1 MMAWDFWGTI
11 LISASIA
18 SIAAIGLFLQIRSGQ
33 LNVGMAVFVGVGGF
47 VSGALGVQYG
57 FQPLASIPIAVMA
70 GFVFGAI
77 FSFLTL
83 RLHHWFFA
91 VTTLALSLAA
101 VSAIGTIP
109 FFGGPLGLTGIPF
122 LTSPAPIVLLLLT
135 TLAVAYFIDRS
146 RIGLAV
152 RATGNDQV
160 LAEIFGVR
168 VRLLRVLI
176 FGLGSAM
183 AALSGALHAHRFG
196 VYQPSDLGFHTSLLL
211 FVYVII
217 GGKGHVLGPVL
228 GTFFLFVTPEVLAVP
243 AETQLLLY
251 GSLMVIVSIFMPGGI
266 AGGIAYFMQAYR
278 DRVRRHGEVL
288 APRAKDARA

>member
-1 MMAWDFWGTI
+1 MALDFWSTI
-11 LISASIA
+11 LVSASIA

-47 VSGALGVQYG
+47 VSGALGVHYG
-57 FQPLASIPIAVMA
+57 LPPVLTIPIAVVA
-70 GFVFGAI
+70 GFVFGAL

-101 VSAIGTIP
+101 VSAIGTIS
-109 FFGGPLGLTGIPF
+109 FFGGPLGLAGIPF
-122 LTSPAPIVLLLLT
+122 VTGTTPIVLLLLA
-135 TLAVAYFIDRS
+135 TLGVAYAIDRS

-160 LAEIFGVR
+160 LAEVFGVR

-176 FGLGSAM
+176 FGIGSAM

-196 VYQPSDLGFHTSLLL
+196 VYQPSDLGFHHSLLL

-228 GTFFLFVTPEVLAVP
+228 GTFFLFIMPEVLHVP

-251 GSLMVIVSIFMPGGI
+251 GTLMVVVSIFMPGGI
-266 AGGIAYFMQAYR
+266 AGGIAHFAQRYR
-278 DRVRRHGEVL
+278 SRERRRREAMAPQPEDVR
-288 APRAKDARA
+288 A

>member
-1 MMAWDFWGTI
+1 MSWDFWSTI
-11 LISASIA
+11 LVSASIA

-47 VSGALGVQYG
+47 VSGALGVHYVL
-57 FQPLASIPIAVMA
+57 PPIASIPIAIVA
-70 GFVFGAI
+70 GFIFGTI
-77 FSFLTL
+77 FSFVTL

-109 FFGGPLGLTGIPF
+109 FFGGPLGLAGIPF
-122 LTSPAPIVLLLLT
+122 LTSPAPIVLLLLA
-135 TLAVAYFIDRS
+135 TLAVAYAIDRS

-152 RATGNDQV
+152 RATGNDQM

-168 VRLLRVLI
+168 VRLLRIVI
-176 FGLGSAM
+176 FGVGSAM

-196 VYQPSDLGFHTSLLL
+196 VYQPSDLGFHYSLLL

-217 GGKGHVLGPVL
+217 GGKGHILGPVL

-243 AETQLLLY
+243 AELQLLLY
-251 GSLMVIVSIFMPGGI
+251 GSLMVLVSVFMPGGI
-266 AGGIAYFMQAYR
+266 MGGITHFTQSYR
-278 DRVRRHGEVL
+278 NRSRPKRNVSTQSAGN
-288 APRAKDARA
+288 ARA